1 MRGLLLV
8 MLLLINKVSRCMVR
22 CVELKCILIGFVEGA
37 WIVYVEVHKGINVES
52 VMRGGGVS
60 LVILVSIG

>member
-1 MRGLLLV
+1 M
-8 MLLLINKVSRCMVR
+8 
-22 CVELKCILIGFVEGA
+22 